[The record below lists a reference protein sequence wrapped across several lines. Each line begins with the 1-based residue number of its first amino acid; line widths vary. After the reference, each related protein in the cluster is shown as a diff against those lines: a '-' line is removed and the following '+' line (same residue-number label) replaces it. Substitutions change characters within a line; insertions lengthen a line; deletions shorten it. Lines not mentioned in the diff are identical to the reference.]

1 MDLRRRPRQVH
12 SIDSPWR
19 GDDARRPHQ
28 PGHWTQLDGGSLVE
42 VPAVP
47 AQAGEP
53 GRIGGPLAWA
63 YALRTRSPSQTRN
76 AIQVHLD
83 TTAAASEPARPARLS
98 RGIVSGY
105 FVAPVIDTPMPT
117 LS

>member
-1 MDLRRRPRQVH
+1 MDLRRRPPQAH
-12 SIDSPWR
+12 IIDTPWR

-76 AIQVHLD
+76 SIHVPLHPPPSAIDH
-83 TTAAASEPARPARLS
+83 APPAPPRPS
-98 RGIVSGY
+98 
-105 FVAPVIDTPMPT
+105 
-117 LS
+117 